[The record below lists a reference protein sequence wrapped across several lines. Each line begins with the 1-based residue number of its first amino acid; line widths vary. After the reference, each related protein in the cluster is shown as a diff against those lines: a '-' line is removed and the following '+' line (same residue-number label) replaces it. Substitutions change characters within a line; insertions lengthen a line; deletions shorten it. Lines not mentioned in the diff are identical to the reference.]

1 MLALLLLPGGSGSL
15 ATALRPQRPAL
26 PRLVMLRGGG
36 DTAMAAAEPV
46 VQEPTTS
53 VTSLSEVRN
62 RAKKTVRKKQKKS
75 AGFGARDG
83 AAVVLC
89 LSALGATYV
98 SHGSLMAAFPK
109 TLSAQSAAWV
119 LIGGLLTSAMYAL
132 VALVHYERAV
142 QIGAPICKLVFG
154 GVGPRSSAL
163 VRIFSAPAILF
174 VLGSVASVNTLPQMA
189 G

>member
-36 DTAMAAAEPV
+36 DTAVAAVEPV

-53 VTSLSEVRN
+53 VTSIRD
-62 RAKKTVRKKQKKS
+62 RAKKTVRKNQKKS